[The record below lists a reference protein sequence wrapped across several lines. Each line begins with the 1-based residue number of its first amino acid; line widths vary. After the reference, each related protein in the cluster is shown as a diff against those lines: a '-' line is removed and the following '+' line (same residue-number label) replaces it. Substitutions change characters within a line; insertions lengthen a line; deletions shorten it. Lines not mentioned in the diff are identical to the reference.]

1 MSVVANLVVRVS
13 AATTDFEKDLK
24 GLQGKW
30 NRLGSQ
36 FQSVGA
42 TLTKN
47 LTVPMVGIGVA
58 ALKFSTDFETAMTK
72 VQTLSNNSAAQVN
85 DMRKGILALSPAVGK
100 GPQELAEGLLV
111 ITSTGLQGAQAMD
124 VLKASAQASAVGLG
138 NITDVARA
146 ITAAVTAYGTENL
159 TAARAADILF
169 QTVVEGG
176 AEAGELAGELGR
188 VFGVAQQLGVSF
200 EEVGAFVATYTRL
213 GLNASEATTGLYG
226 ALNSILAP
234 SDEAKKAL
242 AGIGTSAQQL
252 RDEVSN
258 KGLGEALINLLPK
271 LQAKG
276 GVEAIAAVF
285 GNVRALGGVLG
296 TAGAQAE
303 QYRQILENIKNS
315 TGSLSAAF
323 QVWGGTTAAT
333 WAKFTAGAQAA
344 LIAIGD
350 QLAPAF
356 SRMLKASMPLIDGVV
371 KLVEWFSKLPQPVQS
386 TALAFAGMA
395 AAAGPLAY
403 LWGTVLGLMKQLGIT
418 GVIGQALAAV
428 TELGQAWTAFGAEGL
443 TTWISGWGTAGRILL
458 ALASPITAVVAAVGG
473 LIYLIKELSGSWT
486 TAFTIVLPPV
496 GLLMQA
502 WQQLTAGFSSSKEVF
517 QSIWNILS
525 DLATIIGGAIASA
538 FNSVVATVAGPLRT
552 AWDGVLSV
560 IGSVREAMGSA
571 IAWIGE
577 KLSFLEGPINFI
589 VSKFQWLIDHIP
601 SLPSLGSVE
610 SYTAAAAG
618 RSGMPTAPTAPGGI
632 FSTPLGP
639 VQDITAAI
647 ALLDQTATKAGLKP
661 GGAAAEKSPL
671 TKALESIHK
680 NMAQSVA
687 EARAW
692 NIEIQRQGGLDT
704 ATKYA
709 KEQLASALEDVVKQ
723 YGSLEA
729 AGVGSLEKVYRAT
742 QKVLESTRAISGDA
756 TLGAGF
762 TGAGGLGAG
771 MTGSLGGLMAA
782 FQTLPSNQNSHDNFL
797 GGSLGQYTSLQA
809 IANQAGMGGA
819 PYVESQG
826 KAIREQLTATIAEN
840 AKGVA
845 DSVRSAFQYFAGGLS
860 PAMSSLLGGLL
871 NTFEKAAG
879 QQGSAL
885 QKFLGGKGGQKLAAG
900 LDIGLGAFGGGF
912 GFGEQLGSGKGA
924 LAGAASGALSG
935 ALAGSVVPVIGTA
948 IGAVVG
954 GIAGL
959 FGGLFGGKKKH
970 KEELAKMGEA
980 KQQLLEQ
987 FGGMDKLQEVAARAG
1002 VSVDLLFSTDKA
1014 KVFQAEMMKV
1024 TDAIKVMQERI
1035 QTTVGDIDKV
1045 MAEGGLIGKDL
1056 WQNILKDKDAEE
1068 IKAKLEEVFSAS
1080 IERSAQGFNKIA
1092 TNFELLKAPL
1102 SELGVLADA
1111 AFAGLIAGG
1120 ASIPEAIAQMG
1131 DGLAHIQEMLASSGQ
1146 TATGPLADILNFQR
1160 ITEANQG
1167 LFELLSGVDDM
1178 LTGLG
1183 NSGLLTQERFSAL
1196 GATISQAFMQLQAQG
1211 VAGTTALELMQPQLQ
1226 KLWEAQQLFGLQT
1239 DASTQSLL
1247 NQAVQQGIVGE
1258 NMKGVNEQIL
1268 DVLKAI
1274 AVALGAE
1281 IPAQLQVMAGAAST
1295 AVDTIT
1301 PKFQAMADGIH
1312 GVLGTIPNHIPIQFD
1327 MRLTGELPPGV
1338 SGGTAIGG
1346 SGLTTSYETR
1356 IPAMAAGGI
1365 VTRPTFAMV
1374 GEDGPEAVVPLDDYA
1389 GGGGTINIT
1398 VNGTADRAFA
1408 KTLAREINRGGDVR
1422 TAWEVALR

>member
-403 LWGTVLGLMKQLGIT
+403 LWGTVLKTGAAVLGLMKQLGIT

-552 AWDGVLSV
+552 AWNGVQSV

-571 IAWIGE
+571 IAWIGD

-618 RSGMPTAPTAPGGI
+618 RSGMPTAPTEPGGI
-632 FSTPLGP
+632 FSMPIGP

-680 NMAQSVA
+680 NMAESVA
-687 EARAW
+687 QARAW
-692 NIEIQRQGGLDT
+692 NMEIQRQGGLDT

-782 FQTLPSNQNSHDNFL
+782 FQTLPSMQNSINGML
-797 GGSLGQYTSLQA
+797 SNRYTSLQDA
-809 IANQAGMGGA
+809 ANQAGMAGA

-871 NTFEKAAG
+871 NSFEKAAG
-879 QQGSAL
+879 KQGSAL

-912 GFGEQLGSGKGA
+912 GLGEQFGGGKGA
-924 LAGAASGALSG
+924 LGGAASGALTG
-935 ALAGSVVPVIGTA
+935 AMVAGPFGAVIGGLAGLI
-948 IGAVVG
+948 G
-954 GIAGL
+954 GI
-959 FGGLFGGKKKH
+959 FGGKKKH

-1014 KVFQAEMMKV
+1014 KVFQAEMTKV

-1045 MAEGGLIGKDL
+1045 MAKGGLIGKDL
-1056 WQNILKDKDAEE
+1056 WQNILKDADADE

-1196 GATISQAFMQLQAQG
+1196 GATISQAFTQLQAQG

-1338 SGGTAIGG
+1338 NGGTAIGG
-1346 SGLTTSYETR
+1346 SGLTASYETR
-1356 IPAMAAGGI
+1356 IPAMASGGI